1 MIPSNSRSR
10 RDVGAGGRGFSLLEV
25 LIAALILAIV
35 TVPLFTSLQTGHQG
49 TEKIIEDTMAASLGT
64 TLLEKLQQVP
74 YSKLPSIPE
83 ETPDHKL
90 AEAFGEVDKAYAPV
104 LEPPPAGAL
113 ADYKRLV
120 SIETVSKRTDDPGES
135 GNSPWGSLKLIRV
148 KIEWRPDYTHGKS
161 VRTLVFQTLVTD
173 DTEVW

>member
-1 MIPSNSRSR
+1 MISNQRR
-10 RDVGAGGRGFSLLEV
+10 VRDVGRFAGGFSLLEV

-49 TEKIIEDTMAASLGT
+49 TERIIEESMAASLGT

-74 YSKLPSIPE
+74 YSKLPAIAE

-90 AEAFGEVDKAYAPV
+90 AEAFGQENKAYAPV

-113 ADYKRLV
+113 AEYRRMV
-120 SIETVSKRTDDPGES
+120 TIETVSRRTDDPGEAE
-135 GNSPWGSLKLIRV
+135 NSAWGSLKLIRV
-148 KIEWRPDYTHGKS
+148 RVEWKPDYLHGKS
-161 VRTLVFQTLVTD
+161 VRSLVFQSLVTD

>member
-1 MIPSNSRSR
+1 MIPSNSRRAS
-10 RDVGAGGRGFSLLEV
+10 DVGPGERAFSLLEV

-83 ETPDHKL
+83 ELPEHKL
-90 AEAFGEVDKAYAPV
+90 AEAFGDLNKAYAPV

-113 ADYKRLV
+113 ADYRRLV
-120 SIETVSKRTDDPGES
+120 SIETVSKRTDDPAEPE
-135 GNSPWGSLKLIRV
+135 NSAWGSLKLIRV
-148 KIEWRPDYTHGKS
+148 KVEWRPDYLQGKS